1 MYDIMR
7 QAEEKLV
14 QVGTDLTVSVM
25 FFIFSVVILATIMF
39 ITLSIYYSKKPPE
52 KRKSQIAIFL
62 ISIFVGW
69 AITTL
74 IFVYRI
80 VGLGIY
86 KLLDNS

>member
-25 FFIFSVVILATIMF
+25 FFVFSIVVIGVVMYIALT
-39 ITLSIYYSKKPPE
+39 IYYNKKPPE
-52 KRKSQIAIFL
+52 KRKSPFMIFL
-62 ISIFVGW
+62 ISTFVGW

-74 IFVYRI
+74 VFVYRI
-80 VGLGIY
+80 VALGLS
-86 KLLDNS
+86 KLLGN